1 MRPILI
7 GRRTHLLE
15 YHWTRSVSEPEEMSG
30 DLEFSGNSGSESRSG
45 LGRLSAIGAI
55 VLWSIGTVMIAHI
68 DLPGIQAAFWRLVL
82 GAVLYPTFFYASGR
96 RLSWRQVRLAAPA
109 AVLFAVQLG
118 VAFTA
123 VKATSVANMTT
134 IAALVPAVLIVVSSV
149 RYREP
154 IGIKTVLMGGVAVIG
169 VVVIIRSAPG
179 TDGAAGLRGDLLA
192 IVGMLMF
199 AAYFVMVKEVRQHL
213 DTFSLQT
220 LTMVIGAAV
229 LYPFAAIEAGR
240 LMAPV
245 PSLGNWIWVAAVL
258 AVPGTGHFL
267 MNWAHLHVSL
277 TVSGMLTL
285 GIPVLSA
292 IGAWLVLGQEMTP
305 IQMGGMVV
313 ALTALVVV
321 VLDQP
326 ATPTQQPKGSPI

>member
-1 MRPILI
+1 
-7 GRRTHLLE
+7 
-15 YHWTRSVSEPEEMSG
+15 MSG

-245 PSLGNWIWVAAVL
+245 PSLGNWIWVAA
-258 AVPGTGHFL
+258 
-267 MNWAHLHVSL
+267 
-277 TVSGMLTL
+277 
-285 GIPVLSA
+285 
-292 IGAWLVLGQEMTP
+292 
-305 IQMGGMVV
+305 
-313 ALTALVVV
+313 
-321 VLDQP
+321 
-326 ATPTQQPKGSPI
+326 